1 MKNIKQKLP
10 RGLTLVEK
18 ELEKIIDRYQKEVLS
33 LLFSEKKGF
42 WQKTKYIETV
52 TNTLQIM
59 YSFHVKNKVIFFRF
73 NLLIVLGGIIVESIG
88 CSSKWP
94 VLLFTISD
102 IAFILAYSI
111 GK

>member
-1 MKNIKQKLP
+1 MKTLKQKLP

-73 NLLIVLGGIIVESIG
+73 NLSDTIFIYDKNNTETKFSFLDVNKIHSKVE
-88 CSSKWP
+88 K
-94 VLLFTISD
+94 LLN
-102 IAFILAYSI
+102 LA
-111 GK
+111 